1 MQREFSVK
9 SNLTARLFTWLLG
22 LVFLALCSSAS
33 VADTK
38 TMVVDCDVHK
48 GPCSAT
54 LSGAEVILDINPKPV
69 RAMQDLTFV
78 VTLTEATAAASLQLD
93 LGMPGM
99 QMGRNRVI
107 LKPAGKSVFSGN
119 GVIVRCPSGRR
130 TWKANLMVPEKGAV
144 EFIFDVIY

>member
-1 MQREFSVK
+1 MK
-9 SNLTARLFTWLLG
+9 SNLTARLLTGLLG
-22 LVFLALCSSAS
+22 LTFLAMCSSAS
-33 VADTK
+33 GADSETSR
-38 TMVVDCDVHK
+38 VGCDVHK

-54 LSGAEVILDINPKPV
+54 LSGAEVILEINPKPV
-69 RAMQDLTFV
+69 RAMQDLTFI
-78 VTLTEATAAASLQLD
+78 VTLTEGTAATSLILD

-99 QMGRNRVI
+99 KMGRNRVI

-130 TWKANLMVPEKGAV
+130 TWKASLLVPEKGTV

>member
-1 MQREFSVK
+1 MK
-9 SNLTARLFTWLLG
+9 SKLTARLFTPLFG
-22 LVFLALCSSAS
+22 LTFLALCSSAS
-33 VADTK
+33 AAGSETR
-38 TMVVDCDVHK
+38 VVCNVHL

-78 VTLTEATAAASLQLD
+78 VTFTEGTAATSLQLD

-99 QMGRNRVI
+99 QMGRNQVI

-130 TWKANLMVPEKGAV
+130 TWKANLMVPEKGEV

>member
-1 MQREFSVK
+1 MK
-9 SNLTARLFTWLLG
+9 PNLTARLLTWLLG
-22 LVFLALCSSAS
+22 LTFLALCSLAS
-33 VADTK
+33 DADSETR
-38 TMVVDCDVHK
+38 VVCDVHK
-48 GPCSAT
+48 GPCSVT
-54 LSGAEVILDINPKPV
+54 LSGAEVTLDINPKPV

-78 VTLTEATAAASLQLD
+78 VTLTEATAAANLQLD

-130 TWKANLMVPEKGAV
+130 TWKANLMVPEKGEV

>member
-1 MQREFSVK
+1 MK
-9 SNLTARLFTWLLG
+9 PNLTARLLTWLLG
-22 LVFLALCSSAS
+22 LTFLALCSSAS
-33 VADTK
+33 GSDSETR
-38 TMVVDCDVHK
+38 VVCNVHE

-54 LSGAEVILDINPKPV
+54 LSGGEVILDINPKPV
-69 RAMQDLTFV
+69 RAMQDLTFI
-78 VTLTEATAAASLQLD
+78 VTLTEGTAAASLQLD

-107 LKPAGKSVFSGN
+107 LKPAGKSVFSGK

-130 TWKANLMVPEKGAV
+130 TWKANLMVPEKGEV

>member
-1 MQREFSVK
+1 MEMEFSMK
-9 SNLTARLFTWLLG
+9 SNLTARLLTWLLG
-22 LVFLALCSSAS
+22 LTFLALCSSS
-33 VADTK
+33 SGADGETR
-38 TMVVDCDVHK
+38 VVCNVHE

-54 LSGAEVILDINPKPV
+54 LSGAEVILDIGPKPV

-78 VTLTEATAAASLQLD
+78 VTLPEGTAAASLQLD

-107 LKPAGKSVFSGN
+107 LKPEGKSVFRGN

-130 TWKANLMVPEKGAV
+130 TWKANLMVPGKGEV